1 MAHGGTRTRTNGSRY
16 MHPGL
21 AGASGFEHTTG
32 VTEPTRIRE
41 NLEGVRAA
49 IADAAT
55 KAGGHAV
62 RLVAVTKGQPAEAVL
77 AAFEAGQTDFGENYI
92 QELAEKREAIG
103 ELPGLRFHVIGP
115 LQRNKVRD
123 ALRWSELIQTVD
135 RADLAVEIDKRAR
148 KPVDVLVQ
156 VNVGR
161 EPQKTGVL
169 LEDAPEL
176 VERVAALPN
185 LRLQGLMTVPPLE
198 QDATQNRPMFAA
210 LRVLKERLIA
220 RGLGPLPELSMGMS
234 HDFTE
239 AILEGATMVRVG
251 TAIFGARTRKA

>member
-1 MAHGGTRTRTNGSRY
+1 MIDAN
-16 MHPGL
+16 L
-21 AGASGFEHTTG
+21 L
-32 VTEPTRIRE
+32 RE
-41 NLEGVRAA
+41 NLDRVGGA
-49 IADAAT
+49 IADASAR
-55 KAGGHAV
+55 AGGPAV
-62 RLVAVTKGQPAEAVL
+62 RLVAVSKGQPAEAIL
-77 AAFEAGQTDFGENYI
+77 AAFEAGARDFGENYI
-92 QELAEKREAIG
+92 QELAEKHEAVG
-103 ELPGLRFHVIGP
+103 ELPGASFHVIGP
-115 LQRNKVRD
+115 LQRNKVKD
-123 ALRWSELIQTVD
+123 ALRWSSLIQTVD

-185 LRLQGLMTVPPLE
+185 LRLRGLMTVPPLE
-198 QDATQNRPMFAA
+198 QDAAQNRPMFAA
-210 LRVLKERLIA
+210 LRVLRERLVA

-234 HDFTE
+234 HDFVE

-251 TAIFGARTRKA
+251 TAIFGQRAPRG